1 MTTHLCL
8 PTLELLDK
16 YPVEINK
23 LAASLYPDLTF
34 DCALPQQWV
43 DACASRGIDL
53 RGQVVWGYPK
63 GVCSQPYPLTA
74 EAAIKLAQL
83 AGQIWL

>member
-53 RGQVVWGYPK
+53 RGQVVWGYPESANWF
-63 GVCSQPYPLTA
+63 GQPLPVTA
-74 EAAIKLAQL
+74 EAAIQLAQL
-83 AGQIWL
+83 AAWI